1 MKLLVTGFSTTPTN
15 ICIDGTSGVADFFYL
30 SRRNVAVANK
40 LKRRLTVHAGK
51 LVIDR

>member
-1 MKLLVTGFSTTPTN
+1 MKLLITGFSTTLTN

-30 SRRNVAVANK
+30 LRRNVVVANK
-40 LKRRLTVHAGK
+40 LKRRLTFHAGK